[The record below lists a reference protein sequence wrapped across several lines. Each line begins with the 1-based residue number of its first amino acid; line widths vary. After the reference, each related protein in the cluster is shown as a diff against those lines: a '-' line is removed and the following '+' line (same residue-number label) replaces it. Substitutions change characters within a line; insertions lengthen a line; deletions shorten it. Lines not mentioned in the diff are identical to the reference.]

1 MKLLQDRPRKDLP
14 KNSWDFFTYISK
26 DQLKSAPPEREQ
38 SDTHKVPTELQFSH
52 RHNPQCREGCRSHV
66 KIRTADNESN
76 LTRTKCREG
85 YGENAAPRIQHPH
98 LTPAMN
104 TYHKNPC
111 GHTVWGKMDWAY
123 PPVNQAG
130 LTEIRGAPV
139 FPPQTSAPF
148 PRNLATLGRASR
160 SKPSARPRAVPPFL
174 TMVDQH
180 WGYEYG
186 IIIGFHGNP
195 SSEYWDT
202 WLPIWDI
209 NGTLGAYWLKYTQ
222 MNGFINNQRDMNMGF

>member
-1 MKLLQDRPRKDLP
+1 MRFLYLYLKG
-14 KNSWDFFTYISK
+14 SAEISTARTRAVRHA
-26 DQLKSAPPEREQ
+26 QGAERVAVLTSPQ
-38 SDTHKVPTELQFSH
+38 PTE
-52 RHNPQCREGCRSHV
+52 CREGCRSHV

-139 FPPQTSAPF
+139 FPPQMSAPF

-174 TMVDQH
+174 GDDGWPTL
-180 WGYEYG
+180 G
-186 IIIGFHGNP
+186 I
-195 SSEYWDT
+195 W
-202 WLPIWDI
+202 IWDQNRI
-209 NGTLGAYWLKYTQ
+209 SWESKQRILRHMVTNLGY
-222 MNGFINNQRDMNMGF
+222 